1 VRVDAGLRLATPTGV
16 REPTTKEIRMLL
28 RKRFLS
34 LAAVGALAVMGV
46 ACDDDTDTTDPADT
60 TVEDGTMD
68 DTLEDDT
75 LEDDTLEEEEGAEG

>member
-1 VRVDAGLRLATPTGV
+1 
-16 REPTTKEIRMLL
+16 MLL

-60 TVEDGTMD
+60 TVDDG
-68 DTLEDDT
+68 LEDDG
-75 LEDDTLEEEEGAEG
+75 LEDDGMMDDDVEDDTEG

>member
-1 VRVDAGLRLATPTGV
+1 
-16 REPTTKEIRMLL
+16 MLL

-46 ACDDDTDTTDPADT
+46 ACDDDNGTTDDTTDTT
-60 TVEDGTMD
+60 D

-75 LEDDTLEEEEGAEG
+75 LEDDTTEEDTTEEEGDA